1 MSGLYLGSL
10 NLFGS
15 MNKNFGTVCTLYC
28 LVILHCYVQ
37 FLVCSI
43 DILGE
48 YIYCKDIAPN
58 IFFRIHSFSVACMI
72 LIRHT
77 KKLVCYF
84 ESAWKTN
91 GVGGFTTRAVTTVQV
106 F

>member
-48 YIYCKDIAPN
+48 YITAKTL
-58 IFFRIHSFSVACMI
+58 HQTFSLESIVFP
-72 LIRHT
+72 L
-77 KKLVCYF
+77 LV
-84 ESAWKTN
+84 
-91 GVGGFTTRAVTTVQV
+91 
-106 F
+106 